1 MLVRGVVGCLLI
13 LFAFLSSD
21 LKPVGGL
28 YTVSVE
34 DNALLL
40 GLIVCDGLTVTKPYL
55 RQSGPPG
62 SYLSLTCL
70 GVLYFL
76 LSVSWLEAREESI
89 SPASSLT

>member
-1 MLVRGVVGCLLI
+1 MSFNSFCFLIVRFEAC
-13 LFAFLSSD
+13 
-21 LKPVGGL
+21 GGL

-34 DNALLL
+34 NNASLL